1 MEEQL
6 IQLIDEEN
14 FVDFKK
20 LFKILKKYSK
30 MERKLRVF

>member
-20 LFKILKKYSK
+20 LFKNFKKSIQK
-30 MERKLRVF
+30 WNEN